1 MREREREKRARER
14 LGELNEVEP
23 ERDGRNSNKKLQRK
37 TEYIYLEMAESCKR
51 LVKNER
57 IGEK

>member
-1 MREREREKRARER
+1 M
-14 LGELNEVEP
+14 GELNEVEP
-23 ERDGRNSNKKLQRK
+23 ERDGKNSNKKLQRK
-37 TEYIYLEMAESCKR
+37 TEYTYLEMAESCKR